1 MDNSEGKYNNADLN
15 ELFNFSYNF
24 DLLKGIIETLL
35 KNQQNIQKELD
46 QMKEDHKALQLLKF
60 EFKEA
65 KEELKKINDIY
76 PVNSNKDIDGASNLN
91 ELNNRE
97 EKEVEKNED
106 FGFNKIKNFE
116 QMKQKMLEFRK
127 DFEKTKN
134 ELYENKNN
142 FNLISNK
149 YDKILGESESN
160 NIPLNDRFKTIE
172 KKLKFLLGNTTLE
185 DIERIE
191 ENNKKDNNEN
201 NENEEAKPMNLHD
214 MKRRIIQL
222 EFNKVNVTE
231 IDKANNQ
238 IDELKSRINELILN
252 LYGNTEELYE
262 IDKDSKFV
270 KEKDFDKYKKNI
282 GYEIERIWA
291 EINQLKEL
299 IQSKEELIKDK
310 CTFKDLDNNNAYLL
324 KKFEEL
330 LEDLNKKY
338 VNKSDNSKAFKNLEA
353 QFKKIILLLAAK
365 TDNDNENWLIVKKPM
380 NGYTCASCESY
391 IGDLKEE
398 KNENK
403 YINWKKMPIRERE
416 REKEKEV
423 EKEKMYRL
431 GNGYSH
437 VLKMVG
443 FDNHGNVSL
452 NPNSNKDLNFL
463 FPGNYENNKIKES
476 NDLQIKKPNYQERI
490 QSAHSKESKEKIY
503 DYIKTKNYDRKL
515 PKIKGTM
522 STDDFDKIIDNP
534 NPSINSNDNG
544 ISPKITKIMKKSHS
558 KFNI

>member
-1 MDNSEGKYNNADLN
+1 M
-15 ELFNFSYNF
+15 
-24 DLLKGIIETLL
+24 
-35 KNQQNIQKELD
+35 
-46 QMKEDHKALQLLKF
+46 
-60 EFKEA
+60 
-65 KEELKKINDIY
+65 
-76 PVNSNKDIDGASNLN
+76 
-91 ELNNRE
+91 
-97 EKEVEKNED
+97 
-106 FGFNKIKNFE
+106 
-116 QMKQKMLEFRK
+116 
-127 DFEKTKN
+127 
-134 ELYENKNN
+134 
-142 FNLISNK
+142 
-149 YDKILGESESN
+149 
-160 NIPLNDRFKTIE
+160 
-172 KKLKFLLGNTTLE
+172 
-185 DIERIE
+185 
-191 ENNKKDNNEN
+191 
-201 NENEEAKPMNLHD
+201 
-214 MKRRIIQL
+214 
-222 EFNKVNVTE
+222 
-231 IDKANNQ
+231 
-238 IDELKSRINELILN
+238 
-252 LYGNTEELYE
+252 
-262 IDKDSKFV
+262 
-270 KEKDFDKYKKNI
+270 
-282 GYEIERIWA
+282 
-291 EINQLKEL
+291 
-299 IQSKEELIKDK
+299 
-310 CTFKDLDNNNAYLL
+310 NNAYLL